1 MPVLILCL
9 AGRISCSGEDCEMSE
24 INTDYIVHEHD
35 VVVIGA
41 GGAGLRAA
49 IEASQNGASVAMI
62 CKSMLGKAHTVMAE
76 GGAAAA
82 LGNADPRDN
91 WQMHFRDTM
100 KGGKYLNDWRMAKI
114 HAQQAADRI
123 RELETWG
130 AVFDRTPEG
139 KTNQRN
145 FGGHTYPRLA
155 HIGDATGLELIRT
168 LQEKGV
174 HMGMDVFMEYTVR
187 RLFQSDGHVTGCFA
201 YDRNDGSL
209 HVFKAKTIILATGG
223 ITRCWA
229 VCSGSWE
236 YTGEGHALAYW
247 SGAEMGDMEFVQF
260 HPTGMIWPPSVKGIL
275 VTEGVRGE
283 GGILRNSEGE
293 RFMFNYVPEMYKSE
307 FADTEK
313 EALEWVDEIIAGKL
327 ATVRRPP
334 ELLTRDVVA
343 KAINSEKDAG
353 RASEHGGAYLD
364 ISWRDEEQV
373 KKKLPGM
380 YHQFKELAA
389 VDITKTPMEVGPTA
403 HYVMGG
409 VKVHPETQESTVG
422 RLYAAGEA
430 ATGMHGANRLG
441 GNSLTDLLVFGKIA
455 GENAAAVAADI
466 DGFTEIDEAEIA
478 DVIAETLAPFNR
490 EGGENPAKV
499 VEDLRE
505 MMQKKVGIIRTKV
518 LLEESLSDLDKLES
532 RATATSPGGS
542 RIYNPGWH
550 QALELSAMLDV
561 SRMCAL
567 AALHREESRGGHTRD
582 DFPVPD
588 YSHWGKIN
596 SVISM
601 DEAGAMNIE
610 YRRYPSIN
618 PELKALLDE
627 ADLHEEE

>member
-1 MPVLILCL
+1 
-9 AGRISCSGEDCEMSE
+9 MSE

-91 WQMHFRDTM
+91 WQIHFRDTM

-174 HMGMDVFMEYTVR
+174 HMGMDVYMEYTVR

-247 SGAEMGDMEFVQF
+247 AGAEMGDMEFVQF

>member
-1 MPVLILCL
+1 
-9 AGRISCSGEDCEMSE
+9 MSE
-24 INTDYIVHEHD
+24 KYIVHEHD
-35 VVVIGA
+35 VVIIGA

-49 IEASQNGASVAMI
+49 IEASNSGVSVAMI

-82 LGNADPRDN
+82 LGNKDPRDN
-91 WQMHFRDTM
+91 WQTHFRDTM

-114 HAQQAADRI
+114 HAQQAPDRI

-130 AVFDRTPEG
+130 AVFDRTPKG
-139 KTNQRN
+139 LTNQRN

-174 HMGMDVFMEYTVR
+174 HMGMDIFMEFTVR
-187 RLFQSDGHVTGCFA
+187 KLFKTDGKISGCFA

-209 HVFKAKTIILATGG
+209 HVFKAKTIVMATGG
-223 ITRCWA
+223 ATRCWA

-236 YTGEGHALAYW
+236 YTGEGYALAYW
-247 SGAEMGDMEFVQF
+247 AGAEMGDMEFIQF

-283 GGILRNSEGE
+283 GGMLTNSEGK
-293 RFMFNYVPEMYKSE
+293 RFMFDYVPEMYKDE
-307 FADTEK
+307 FADTEE
-313 EALEWVDEIIAGKL
+313 EALEWVSEIVEGKL

-343 KAINSEKDAG
+343 KAINSERDAG
-353 RASEHGGAYLD
+353 RASAHGGAYLD
-364 ISWRDEEQV
+364 ISWREPDQV
-373 KKKLPGM
+373 RKKLPGM

-389 VDITKTPMEVGPTA
+389 VDITTEKMEVGPTA

-409 VKVHPETQESTVG
+409 IKVHPETQETTVS
-422 RLYAAGEA
+422 RMFAAGEA
-430 ATGMHGANRLG
+430 ATGLHGANRLG
-441 GNSLTDLLVFGKIA
+441 GNSLSDLIVFGKIA
-455 GENAAAVAADI
+455 GENAALLAKDI
-466 DGFTEIDEAEIA
+466 EEFLPIDSSEIEN
-478 DVIAETLAPFNR
+478 VIEETLSPLSRPN
-490 EGGENPAKV
+490 GENPAKV

-505 MMQKKVGIIRTKV
+505 MMQHKVGIIRTEK
-518 LLEESLSDLDKLES
+518 LLKEALKDLDDLEE
-532 RATATSPGGS
+532 RARKTSAGTS

-550 QALELSAMLDV
+550 QALEIDAMIDV

-582 DFPVPD
+582 DFPTPD
-588 YSHWGKIN
+588 YRYWGKIN
-596 SVISM
+596 SVITKKDGM
-601 DEAGAMNIE
+601 KIE
-610 YRRYPSIN
+610 HRRYPPIDE
-618 PELKALLDE
+618 ELKKLLDIE
-627 ADLHEEE
+627 DLHEEE

>member
-1 MPVLILCL
+1 ML
-9 AGRISCSGEDCEMSE
+9 EDYS
-24 INTDYIVHEHD
+24 VHEYD
-35 VVVIGA
+35 VLVIGA

-49 IEASQNGASVAMI
+49 IEASSSGAKVAI
-62 CKSMLGKAHTVMAE
+62 ISKSMLGKAHTVMAE

-82 LGNADPRDN
+82 LANKDKRDS
-91 WQMHFRDTM
+91 WKVHFRDTM
-100 KGGKYLNDWRMAKI
+100 KGGKYLNDWRMAVV
-114 HAQQAADRI
+114 HAQQAPDRI

-130 AVFDRTPEG
+130 AVFDRTPKG
-139 KTNQRN
+139 LTSQRN

-174 HMGMDVFMEYTVR
+174 HMGMDVFMEFTVR
-187 RLFQSDGHVTGCFA
+187 RLFTNEGEITGCFA

-209 HVFKAKTIILATGG
+209 HLFKAKSIVLATGG

-247 SGAEMGDMEFVQF
+247 AGAEIGDMEFVQF

-283 GGILRNSEGE
+283 GGMLTNSEGK
-293 RFMFNYVPEMYKSE
+293 RFMFDYVPDMYAEE

-313 EALEWVDEIIAGKL
+313 EALEWVDEVISGKL
-327 ATVRRPP
+327 ATKRRPP

-343 KAINSEKDAG
+343 KAINSERDAG

-364 ISWRDEEQV
+364 ISWRSPEDI

-389 VDITKTPMEVGPTA
+389 VDITTTKMEVGPTA

-409 VKVHPETQESTVG
+409 VKVNPETQESTISG
-422 RLYAAGEA
+422 LFAAGEA
-430 ATGMHGANRLG
+430 ATGLHGANRLG
-441 GNSLTDLLVFGKIA
+441 GNSLSDLIVFGKIA
-455 GENAAAVAADI
+455 GESAASRAAEM
-466 DGFTEIDEAEIA
+466 DGFTDIPEEEIA
-478 DVIAETLAPFNR
+478 SAISETLAPLSR
-490 EGGENPAKV
+490 EGGENPAAV

-505 MMQKKVGIIRTKV
+505 MMQEKVGIIRTGK
-518 LLEESLSDLDKLES
+518 LLQEALKDLDELET
-532 RATATSPGGS
+532 RAALTCPGGS

-550 QALELSAMLDV
+550 QALELGAMIDV

-567 AALHREESRGGHTRD
+567 AALEREESRGGHTRD
-582 DFPVPD
+582 DFPIPD
-588 YSHWGKIN
+588 HSHWGKVN
-596 SVISM
+596 SVISLSGDGSM
-601 DEAGAMNIE
+601 KIEHRSYPPIDEE
-610 YRRYPSIN
+610 F
-618 PELKALLDE
+618 KALLD
-627 ADLHEEE
+627 ADDLHEEEG

>member
-1 MPVLILCL
+1 MT
-9 AGRISCSGEDCEMSE
+9 EDY
-24 INTDYIVHEHD
+24 TVHEHD
-35 VVVIGA
+35 VVIIGA

-82 LGNADPRDN
+82 LGNKDPRDN
-91 WQMHFRDTM
+91 WQTHFRDTM

-114 HAQQAADRI
+114 HAQQSPDRI

-130 AVFDRTPEG
+130 AVFDRTPDG
-139 KTNQRN
+139 LTNQRN

-174 HMGMDVFMEYTVR
+174 HMGMDVFMEFTVR
-187 RLFQSDGHVTGCFA
+187 RLFTSNGKVTGCFA
-201 YDRNDGSL
+201 YDRNNGTL
-209 HVFKAKTIILATGG
+209 HVFKAKTIVLATGG

-247 SGAEMGDMEFVQF
+247 AGAEIGDMEFVQF

-283 GGILRNSEGE
+283 GGMLTNAEDE
-293 RFMFNYVPEMYKSE
+293 RFMFNYIPEMYKDE

-313 EALEWVDEIIAGKL
+313 EALEWVDEVISGQL
-327 ATVRRPP
+327 ATKRRPP

-343 KAINSEKDAG
+343 KAINSERNAG

-364 ISWRDEEQV
+364 ISWRDPEEV

-389 VDITKTPMEVGPTA
+389 VDITKQPMEVGPTA

-409 VKVHPETQESTVG
+409 VKVDPETQESTISG
-422 RLYAAGEA
+422 LFAAGEA
-430 ATGMHGANRLG
+430 ATGLHGANRLG
-441 GNSLTDLLVFGKIA
+441 GNSLSDLIVFGKIA
-455 GENAAAVAADI
+455 GEQAALRSAQI
-466 DGFTEIDEAEIA
+466 DNFEEIDAAEIA
-478 DVIAETLAPFNR
+478 DVIAETLAPLNR
-490 EGGENPAKV
+490 ENGENPAKV

-505 MMQKKVGIIRTKV
+505 MMQEKVGIIRTGK
-518 LLEESLSDLDKLES
+518 LLEEALDDLDKLES
-532 RATATSPGGS
+532 RASITSPGGS

-550 QALELSAMLDV
+550 QALEIGAMIDV

-567 AALHREESRGGHTRD
+567 AALEREESRGGHTRD
-582 DFPVPD
+582 DFPTPD
-588 YSHWGKIN
+588 YKHWGKIN
-596 SVISM
+596 SVISIQLDGTM
-601 DEAGAMNIE
+601 AIE
-610 YRRYPSIN
+610 HRKYPPIDS
-618 PELKALLDE
+618 ELRELLD
-627 ADLHEEE
+627 ADDLHEED